1 MADMF
6 EHYDQ
11 LPQEVQEVLGKHA
24 EMDETYE
31 NCANL
36 VSDLESVGWTCD
48 YYLDAVPFDLRKI
61 GEPSNYTD

>member
-11 LPQEVQEVLGKHA
+11 LPQEVQEVLDKYA

-36 VSDLESVGWTCD
+36 VAELESMGWTCD
-48 YYLDAVPFDLRKI
+48 YYLDACPFDLRKI
-61 GEPSNYTD
+61 GEPSNYV